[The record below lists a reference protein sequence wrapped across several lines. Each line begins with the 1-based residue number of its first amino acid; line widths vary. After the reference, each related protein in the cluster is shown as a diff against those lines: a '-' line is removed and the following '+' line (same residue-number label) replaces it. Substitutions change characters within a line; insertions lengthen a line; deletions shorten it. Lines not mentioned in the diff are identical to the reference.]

1 MVSIG
6 SDLHRLLDSVLGFYR
21 KFIPVH
27 KFHLLLIFSQKRRGI
42 KTSPLKKVRF

>member
-1 MVSIG
+1 
-6 SDLHRLLDSVLGFYR
+6 LHRLLDSVLGFYR

-42 KTSPLKKVRF
+42 KNLAFEKGALLKNF